1 MRKPIDWEAQLGRRL
16 KLRDLHVFFTVA
28 ECSGMGKAAARLGVT
43 TPTVSEAVAD
53 LEHAIGMKLFDR
65 SSQGV
70 ALTIYG
76 KALLKRGLVAFDELK
91 QGLRDI
97 EFLAD
102 PTVGE
107 LRIAC
112 DESISAATLPLIIH
126 RFAER
131 HPGVVVDVEGFE
143 IGSYAQKLRDRAL
156 DLVITRRG
164 QPDPEH
170 DPHRELNVEVLFED
184 QIVVVAGKDTPWA
197 RRTKLDLT
205 ELAGERW
212 ILTAPGTRNY
222 EAVAA
227 AFRARGLAMPR
238 LSVTTLSVDLRTTLL
253 AIGPYIATFPQS
265 VVQLHGE
272 RFGLKALPIDLPARP
287 WPVSLLTLKNRT
299 LGTVAERFIE
309 CVHAVAKPLASA
321 RASRKRSQM

>member
-16 KLRDLHVFFTVA
+16 KLRDLHVFFMVA
-28 ECSGMGKAAARLGVT
+28 DCGSMGKAAARLGVT
-43 TPTVSEAVAD
+43 APTVSEAVAD

-65 SSQGV
+65 SSRGV

-156 DLVITRRG
+156 ELVITRRG

-170 DPHRELNVEVLFED
+170 DPHRELNVEILFED
-184 QIVVVAGKDTPWA
+184 QIVVVAGKDSPWA
-197 RRTKLDLT
+197 RRTKLDLA

-222 EAVAA
+222 DAVAA
-227 AFRARGLAMPR
+227 AFCARGLAMPR

-253 AIGPYIATFPQS
+253 AIGPYIATLPQS

-272 RFGLKALPIDLPARP
+272 RFGLKTLPIDLPARP
-287 WPVSLLTLKNRT
+287 WPVALLTLKNRT
-299 LGTVAERFIE
+299 LGPVAERFIE
-309 CVHAVAKPLASA
+309 CVPAVAKPLASA
-321 RASRKRSQM
+321 RAIRKRLQM

>member
-1 MRKPIDWEAQLGRRL
+1 MRKHVDWETQLGRRL

-28 ECSGMGKAAARLGVT
+28 DCGSMGKAAARLGVT
-43 TPTVSEAVAD
+43 APTVSEAVAD

-70 ALTIYG
+70 APTIYG

-102 PTVGE
+102 PSVGE

-143 IGSYAQKLRDRAL
+143 LRSYAQKLRDRTL

-164 QPDPEH
+164 QPDPER
-170 DPHRELNVEVLFED
+170 DPHQELNVEILFED
-184 QIVVVAGKDTPWA
+184 QMVVVAGRDTPWA
-197 RRTKLDLT
+197 RRTKLDLA

-222 EAVAA
+222 DTVAE
-227 AFRARGLAMPR
+227 AFRERGLAMPR
-238 LSVTTLSVDLRTTLL
+238 LSVTTLSVDLRTILL
-253 AIGPYIATFPQS
+253 SIGPYIATFPQS
-265 VVQLHGE
+265 VVRLHGE

-287 WPVSLLTLKNRT
+287 WPVALLTLKNRT
-299 LGTVAERFIE
+299 LSPVAERFIE
-309 CVHAVAKPLASA
+309 CAHAVAKPLASA
-321 RASRKRSQM
+321 RASGKGSQM

>member
-28 ECSGMGKAAARLGVT
+28 DCGSMGKAAARLGVT
-43 TPTVSEAVAD
+43 APTVSEAVAD

-76 KALLKRGLVAFDELK
+76 NALLKRGLVAFDELK
-91 QGLRDI
+91 QGLREI

-170 DPHRELNVEVLFED
+170 DPHRELNVEILFED

-197 RRTKLDLT
+197 RRTKLDLA

-222 EAVAA
+222 DAVAA

-238 LSVTTLSVDLRTTLL
+238 LSVTTLSVDLRTALL

-287 WPVSLLTLKNRT
+287 WPVALLTLKNRT
-299 LGTVAERFIE
+299 LGPVAERFIE

>member
-1 MRKPIDWEAQLGRRL
+1 MRKAMDWEAQVGRRL

-28 ECSGMGKAAARLGVT
+28 DCGSMGRAAARLNVT
-43 TPTVSEAVAD
+43 APTVSEAVAD

-131 HPGVVVDVEGFE
+131 HPGVAVDVESFE

-170 DPHRELNVEVLFED
+170 DPHQELSVEILFED

-197 RRTKLDLT
+197 RRTKLDLA

-222 EAVAA
+222 DAVAA

-238 LSVTTLSVDLRTTLL
+238 LYEARSTLQQWFADT
-253 AIGPYIATFPQS
+253 G
-265 VVQLHGE
+265 
-272 RFGLKALPIDLPARP
+272 
-287 WPVSLLTLKNRT
+287 
-299 LGTVAERFIE
+299 
-309 CVHAVAKPLASA
+309 PLASVTSRCQSA
-321 RASRKRSQM
+321 TAPGCMAISASDHWPHRGAMMDFTKCRTL